1 MANPEHSP
9 YVENDE
15 VELDL
20 RQILEVL
27 KKWGKLIIAM
37 SLIMSLCAGLISKLV
52 LDRYIKPKP
61 F

>member
-27 KKWGKLIIAM
+27 KNGANS
-37 SLIMSLCAGLISKLV
+37 SL
-52 LDRYIKPKP
+52 P
-61 F
+61 